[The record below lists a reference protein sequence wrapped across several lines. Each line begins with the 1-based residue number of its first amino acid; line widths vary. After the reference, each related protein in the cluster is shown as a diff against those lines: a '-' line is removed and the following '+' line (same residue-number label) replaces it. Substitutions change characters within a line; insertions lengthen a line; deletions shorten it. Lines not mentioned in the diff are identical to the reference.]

1 MERNMHKIISRYA
14 KSERG
19 LRPKSLL
26 GFLRLPLKSP
36 LSIQLSMQKEMLI
49 EGGFITKG
57 KKIKLLNVEVW
68 SLWDTSCQC
77 PFQQWRY
84 WFYCTSCRQP
94 QLTIIIVLVSAFR
107 ERDIQTKTYAK
118 KGRLGECGLIQQ
130 NKG

>member
-1 MERNMHKIISRYA
+1 MHKIISHYA

-57 KKIKLLNVEVW
+57 KKIKLLNVEV
-68 SLWDTSCQC
+68 
-77 PFQQWRY
+77 
-84 WFYCTSCRQP
+84 
-94 QLTIIIVLVSAFR
+94 
-107 ERDIQTKTYAK
+107 
-118 KGRLGECGLIQQ
+118 
-130 NKG
+130 